1 MNTEAPKKIV
11 LVVDDAPENIQV
23 LSAILK
29 PSYKVK
35 AATSGERALKIARSD
50 KPPDLILLDIMM
62 PEMDGYE
69 VCRQLKADDHTK
81 AIPVIFITGM
91 SDDAEQQKGLAL
103 GAEAYLTKPVDPDEV
118 LVLSREA
125 VLTRPGTV

>member
-1 MNTEAPKKIV
+1 MNIEAPRQVI

-23 LSAILK
+23 LTAILK
-29 PSYKVK
+29 PCYKVK

-81 AIPVIFITGM
+81 AIPVIFVTGM

-103 GAEAYLTKPVDPDEV
+103 GAAACLTKPVNPDEV
-118 LVLSREA
+118 LDLSRTTIEGNA
-125 VLTRPGTV
+125 

>member
-1 MNTEAPKKIV
+1 LNTETPKQVV

-69 VCRQLKADDHTK
+69 VCRQLKADEKTRT
-81 AIPVIFITGM
+81 IPVIFVTGM

-103 GAEAYLTKPVDPDEV
+103 GAAAYLTKPVDPDEV
-118 LVLSREA
+118 LALSRKA
-125 VLTRPGTV
+125 VLTRPEAV

>member
-1 MNTEAPKKIV
+1 LNTEAPKQVV
-11 LVVDDAPENIQV
+11 LVVDDTPENIQV

-50 KPPDLILLDIMM
+50 NPPDLILLDIMM

-69 VCRQLKADDHTK
+69 VCRQLKADDQTRS
-81 AIPVIFITGM
+81 IPVIFVTGM
-91 SDDAEQQKGLAL
+91 SDDAGQQKGLAL
-103 GAEAYLTKPVDPDEV
+103 GAAAYLTKPVEPDEV
-118 LVLSREA
+118 LALSRIA
-125 VLTRPGTV
+125 ILGK

>member
-1 MNTEAPKKIV
+1 MPRRTV

-23 LSAILK
+23 LSAILQ

-69 VCRQLKADDHTK
+69 VCRQLKSDEQTRT
-81 AIPVIFITGM
+81 IPVIFVTGM
-91 SDDAEQQKGLAL
+91 SDEAEQQKGLEL
-103 GAEAYLTKPVDPDEV
+103 GAAAYLIKPVEPGEV
-118 LVLSREA
+118 LA
-125 VLTRPGTV
+125 VSKVAILGK